1 VVLTGGIAS
10 GKTAVSDY
18 FATKGV
24 PIVDTDKIARD
35 LVQPGQAILES
46 IADEFG
52 PDFLLSDGSLD
63 RSKMRTAIFSD
74 NCAKTRLEAI
84 LHPAIAKETTKRI
97 KLLSAPYCI
106 LVIPLF
112 IESSSYGWVD
122 RVLVVDVPEETQ
134 IERVMT
140 RDSISRDEANAIIR
154 SQSSR
159 QQRLEIANDV
169 IDNRCSIS
177 RMHVQVDELH
187 LKYLEAAAANS

>member
-1 VVLTGGIAS
+1 
-10 GKTAVSDY
+10 
-18 FATKGV
+18 
-24 PIVDTDKIARD
+24 
-35 LVQPGQAILES
+35 
-46 IADEFG
+46 
-52 PDFLLSDGSLD
+52 
-63 RSKMRTAIFSD
+63 MRNAIFSD

-97 KLLSAPYCI
+97 KRLSAPYCI

-122 RVLVVDVPEETQ
+122 RVLVVDVPAETQ

-140 RDSISRDEANAIIR
+140 RDSISRDEANAILR

-159 QQRLEIANDV
+159 QQRLAIANDV

-177 RMHVQVDELH
+177 KMHDQVDKLH
-187 LKYLEAAAANS
+187 LKYLEAAVENR